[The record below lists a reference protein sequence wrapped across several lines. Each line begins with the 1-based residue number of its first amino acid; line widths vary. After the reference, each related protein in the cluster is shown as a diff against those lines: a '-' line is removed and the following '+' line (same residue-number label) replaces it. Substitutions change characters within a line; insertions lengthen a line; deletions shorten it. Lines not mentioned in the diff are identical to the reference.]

1 MGLNLVESILNI
13 KLNKLGYFVKVDKLQ
28 IHCKKEGAKNKKTI
42 IEQKKNKNKNKTKAD
57 HQRCEA
63 LDEQKTTNT
72 ETNKT
77 KQEERAIVD

>member
-13 KLNKLGYFVKVDKLQ
+13 KLNKFRYFVKVDKLQ
-28 IHCKKEGAKNKKTI
+28 IHCKKEGAKNKKTT
-42 IEQKKNKNKNKTKAD
+42 IEQKKKNKTKAD